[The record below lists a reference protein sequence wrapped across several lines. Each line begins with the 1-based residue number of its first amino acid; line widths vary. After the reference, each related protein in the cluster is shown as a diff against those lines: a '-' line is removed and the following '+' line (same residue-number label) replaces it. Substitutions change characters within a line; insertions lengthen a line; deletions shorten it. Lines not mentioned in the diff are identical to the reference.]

1 MAKTNIEVINPF
13 QTVIDEIM
21 LPYQR
26 ADIMSLE
33 RFRWSNWSRQTGKSF
48 SKSFRRLMRGIV
60 RRRNQIFLSSSER
73 QSRELMMK
81 VKDHIKAL
89 KIGYEVAETQYFED
103 TQFKQMEII
112 LPEFGIRLI
121 GLPANPQTARGFSG
135 DLFLDEFAMHRN
147 DRDIWAAAFPS
158 LLRNEGELDVAST
171 PKGRSNMFY
180 NMQVNERFEHD
191 TLTILDAIDQGL
203 DTDAVALREALGDDE
218 LWRQEFMCEFLDET
232 TAFLTYEMIG
242 ACEDQKLP
250 YQLDLEHFQDGK
262 RNVFVGVDIGR
273 KHDLTVLWA
282 FDLVDKK
289 LTSLGLIE
297 LSSMPFR
304 QQFEIISGVL
314 ACHNVRRCCVDS
326 TGLGM
331 QMAEE
336 LAERFGSWKVEPCTF
351 TQSLK
356 SQIAGEMRVKFE
368 DKNIAIPVDAKLR
381 NDLHSIRKNVT
392 AAGNIRLEAPR
403 EQGSHADRFWGA
415 ALAVHAAS
423 EASGPTDFVFD
434 QDFAVSSGSEREAF

>member
-13 QTVIDEIM
+13 QTVIDDIM

-26 ADIMSLE
+26 EAILSQE
-33 RFRWSNWSRQTGKSF
+33 RFRWSNWSRQVGKSF
-48 SKSFRRLMRGIV
+48 CLTFRRLMRGIE
-60 RRRNQIFLSSSER
+60 RRRNQILLSASELQSS
-73 QSRELMMK
+73 ELMMK
-81 VKDHIKAL
+81 MQDHL
-89 KIGYEVAETQYFED
+89 KVLKVGYEYTGDRYFED
-103 TQFKQMEII
+103 TTFKKLEIKI
-112 LPEFGIRLI
+112 PEFGIRII
-121 GLPANPQTARGFSG
+121 GLPANPRTARGFTG
-135 DLFLDEFAMHRN
+135 DALLDEFAMHQ
-147 DRDIWAAAFPS
+147 DHHGIWGAVS
-158 LLRNEGELDVAST
+158 GTLLRGRGELDVAST
-171 PKGRSNMFY
+171 PKGRTNTFY
-180 NMQVNERFEHD
+180 KMQANDIFEHD
-191 TLTILDAIDQGL
+191 TLTIHEAIAQGL
-203 DTDAVALREALGDDE
+203 DADAEEMRKLVDDDE
-218 LWRQEFMCEFLDET
+218 LWQQEFLCQFLDET
-232 TAFLTYEMIG
+232 SAFLTYEMIG
-242 ACEDQKLP
+242 ACEDQRLP
-250 YQLDLEHFQDGK
+250 YQLDLEHIQDGK

-331 QMAEE
+331 QLAEE
-336 LAERFGSWKVEPCTF
+336 LVERFGAWKVEPCTF

-368 DKNIAIPVDAKLR
+368 DRNIAIPVDAKMR